1 MIRSR
6 PASFIDGLVAWSF
19 DRPLSATAQY
29 ALTALVI
36 LTVAVARVL
45 FVPDSLPWLLF
56 IPATIGIS
64 LVTGRRAGLFA
75 ACLSTLSGILSI
87 GSPVH
92 PFWLPRNGWIAAG
105 LFLLVMLGL
114 VALVA
119 ALRDSIRRARQ
130 LNIDLVESER
140 RALEREAFLSG
151 VLSSSTDCIKVIEL
165 DGRISFMSERGMA
178 VMDIPDFDAVRACPW
193 PELLDTTGP
202 EQAREAIEAAKRG
215 ETTHFE
221 ASADTFAGRP
231 KHWSIS
237 VSPIPGPDGKVAR
250 ILSVSRDHTEL
261 HQAQEQQELLNGELA
276 HRIKNTISVVQA
288 IAHQTLDKVEDQ
300 QAVAAFG
307 ARLSA
312 LASANTVLT
321 RDSFSSATIV
331 DVANSAVATFGE
343 ERFTIEGPDVT
354 IGPRATL
361 ALTLMLH
368 ELATNAAK
376 YGALTVSTGHVNLR
390 WTLRNAD
397 GGETLDLCW
406 MERGGPPAVQPT
418 RKGFG
423 SRIIRMGLSGSGGV
437 KLHYEHDGLTVRATA
452 PLYQLQEA

>member
-1 MIRSR
+1 M
-6 PASFIDGLVAWSF
+6 IDGLVAWSF
-19 DRPLSATAQY
+19 DRPLSAAAQY
-29 ALTALVI
+29 LLTALVI

-75 ACLSTLSGILSI
+75 AGLSTVSGILSI
-87 GSPVH
+87 GSSSQPY
-92 PFWLPRNGWIAAG
+92 WLTPEGWVAAG

-119 ALRDSIRRARQ
+119 ALRDSMRRARQ
-130 LNIDLVESER
+130 LNGDLVESER
-140 RALEREAFLSG
+140 RALDREAFLSG

-165 DGRISFMSERGMA
+165 DGTISFMSERGMEA
-178 VMDIPDFDAVRACPW
+178 MDISDFNAIRACPW
-193 PELLDTTGP
+193 PELLNGNGP
-202 EQAREAIEAAKRG
+202 EQARRAMDAAKRG

-221 ASADTFAGRP
+221 APADTVAGRA

-237 VSPIPGPDGKVAR
+237 VSPIAGSDGKVAR
-250 ILSVSRDHTEL
+250 ILSVSRDYTEL
-261 HQAQEQQELLNGELA
+261 HRAREQQELLNGELA

-300 QAVAAFG
+300 EAVATFG

-321 RDSFSSATIV
+321 RDSFSSATIT
-331 DVANSAVATFGE
+331 DVANSALATFGE
-343 ERFTIEGPDVT
+343 DRFLIDGPAVT

-376 YGALTVSTGHVNLR
+376 YGALNVPTGHVTLS
-390 WTLRNAD
+390 WTLCHID
-397 GGETLDLCW
+397 DQQTLQLCW
-406 MERGGPPAVQPT
+406 VERGGPPAVQPS

-437 KLHYEHDGLTVRATA
+437 EQDYEEDGLTVRATA